1 MPRRSSIVRVSV
13 IGDASQLNQAFDQA
27 SKQAEAFGQKMQ
39 RTGQSLTRNVTLPL
53 VAAFGLAFKASE
65 EQAKAEAKLNAVLK
79 ATGGIAG
86 ITAGH
91 VKSLASEL
99 QQVTTFG
106 DEVTI
111 SAANVLLT
119 FKNLRNEVG
128 EGNDVFDRTTRAMLD
143 MSVALDQD
151 LKSSAVQLGKALN
164 DPIQGVSALTRVGVT
179 FTEQQKKQ
187 IKTLQESG
195 DLLGAQ
201 KIILA
206 ELESQ
211 FQGTAAA
218 VAETAG
224 GQMKQALNA
233 LGDAGEQVGA
243 AIAPVL
249 IQVADGVKAV
259 ADGFQRLSPETQ
271 DVIVKFGLFAAAAG
285 PLLVILG
292 KLAAAYTAI
301 RTAALGAAAAQA
313 ASAGAGG
320 AAGAGAA
327 AAAGG
332 KALAGGAAVGLA
344 APTAGLA
351 ALFIGAK
358 VASDKWGDG
367 LVELDRHMDNT
378 RRGMDDFRQSA
389 DDFKDAQR
397 DATDGVDEATEVFG
411 RYRNTVEQSIF
422 MTKLQTQEQ
431 EELNRVFSRFA
442 PPGVI
447 PAPDTTEF
455 HRRIAKASETIR
467 NFAREQ
473 LALTDPVLAR
483 ALAEQRAAQAQ
494 ERLVEVSKDK
504 EATDRDREAAAI
516 DVLVAES
523 ELQALTKDLADT
535 ISGPVVDSLNAMIER
550 TGLQHDLFRFL
561 IDDVRE
567 YDEALRKLGLF
578 LTSDGRLIPI
588 RDVDRELVRF
598 GRATV
603 E

>member
-1 MPRRSSIVRVSV
+1 MARRSSIVRVSV
-13 IGDASQLNQAFDQA
+13 IGDATQLNLAFDQA

-91 VKSLASEL
+91 VKNLASEL

-128 EGNDVFDRTTRAMLD
+128 EGNDIFDRTTKAMLD

-179 FTEQQKKQ
+179 FTEQQKEQ
-187 IKTLQESG
+187 IRTLQESG

-218 VAETAG
+218 VAQTAG

-243 AIAPVL
+243 AIAPML
-249 IQVADGVKAV
+249 IEVADAVKGV

-292 KLAAAYTAI
+292 KLAAAYNAI
-301 RTAALGAAAAQA
+301 KVAALGAAAAQRA
-313 ASAGAGG
+313 AAVSGG

-327 AAAGG
+327 AAG
-332 KALAGGAAVGLA
+332 GGAAAAGLA
-344 APTAGLA
+344 IPTAGLA

-358 VASDKWGDG
+358 VASDKYGDG

-397 DATDGVDEATEVFG
+397 DATDGVDEATGAFG
-411 RYRNTVEQSIF
+411 RYRNVAEQSIF
-422 MTKLQTQEQ
+422 ITRLQAQEQ

-455 HRRIAKASETIR
+455 HRRIASASETIR

-494 ERLVEVSKDK
+494 QRLVEVSKDK

-516 DVLVAES
+516 DVLVAEA
-523 ELQALTKDLADT
+523 ELDAVSKDLADT
-535 ISGPVVDSLNAMIER
+535 ISGPAVDALNAMIER
-550 TGLQHDLFRFL
+550 SGLQHDLFRFL

-567 YDEALRKLGLF
+567 YDAALRALGLF

>member
-1 MPRRSSIVRVSV
+1 MARRSSIVRVSV
-13 IGDASQLNQAFDQA
+13 IGDATQLNLAFDQA

-91 VKSLASEL
+91 VKNLASEL

-128 EGNDVFDRTTRAMLD
+128 EGNDIFDRTTKAMLD

-179 FTEQQKKQ
+179 FTDQQKEQ
-187 IKTLQESG
+187 IRTLQESG

-211 FQGTAAA
+211 FQGTAEAIA
-218 VAETAG
+218 QTAG

-243 AIAPVL
+243 AIAPILVE
-249 IQVADGVKAV
+249 VADAVKGVAE
-259 ADGFQRLSPETQ
+259 GFQRLSPETQ
-271 DVIVKFGLFAAAAG
+271 DVIVKFGLFVAAAG

-292 KLAAAYTAI
+292 KLAVAYNAI
-301 RTAALGAAAAQA
+301 RTAALGAAAAQRA
-313 ASAGAGG
+313 AAVSGG

-327 AAAGG
+327 AAG
-332 KALAGGAAVGLA
+332 GGAAAAGLA
-344 APTAGLA
+344 IPTAGLA

-358 VASDKWGDG
+358 VASDKYGDG

-378 RRGMDDFRQSA
+378 RHGMDDFRQSA

-397 DATDGVDEATEVFG
+397 DATDEVDEATKVFG
-411 RYRNTVEQSIF
+411 RYRNVVEQSIF

-442 PPGVI
+442 PPGEI

-494 ERLVEVSKDK
+494 QRLTEVSKDK

-550 TGLQHDLFRFL
+550 TGLQHELFGFL

-567 YDEALRKLGLF
+567 YDAALRALGLF